1 MRNLERRNGR
11 VDDKDVWVAREG
23 MESEW
28 KGKGK
33 NEWKGQEDE

>member
-1 MRNLERRNGR
+1 MEEYMIEM
-11 VDDKDVWVAREG
+11 WVAREG